1 MEKRLGYLIEQLHA
15 AAQDFETSLEIDKEG
30 LDPVVIDAVKNG
42 QAQKF
47 EFTIEL
53 FWKTVRAFLLDLHGF
68 DFASPKSVVKKYFEL
83 GYCSY
88 EDCEK
93 LLRAFDIR
101 NSLTHVYKKEA
112 FETLH
117 REIISYQ
124 AFFGAVSE
132 GMGRESS

>member
-93 LLRAFDIR
+93 LLRALDIR
-101 NSLTHVYKKEA
+101 NSLTHIYEKEA

-117 REIISYQ
+117 REIITYRV
-124 AFFGAVSE
+124 FFGPVSD
-132 GMGRESS
+132 GMGGESS